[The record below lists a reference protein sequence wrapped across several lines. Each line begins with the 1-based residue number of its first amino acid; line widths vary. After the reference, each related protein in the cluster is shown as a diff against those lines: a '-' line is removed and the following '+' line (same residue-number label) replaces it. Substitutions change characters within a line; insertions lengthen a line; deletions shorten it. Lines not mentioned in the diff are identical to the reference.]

1 VIRLGLR
8 LTLSGGREAAVRLVL
23 LVAAVGLGVGL
34 LLIAVAGLN
43 AVNTQNDRYAW
54 LSTGDAA
61 TAPGAAKTSADPIWW
76 LIRADRFD
84 GQLIGRI
91 DVAATGPTSPVPPG
105 ISHLPGPG
113 QYYAS
118 PALAALLRSTPADE
132 LAGRYPG
139 HLIGTIGD
147 AALPSPNSLVIVI
160 GRTVAQLAHAPS
172 AVKATAIATAPPSG
186 CQQSQCLP
194 GQGVNAN
201 GIDLIMSVVALAILF
216 PLLIFIGTATRLS
229 AARREERFAA
239 MRLAGATPR
248 QISLIAA
255 VESTVAAVA
264 GVAAGFGLFFGLRIP
279 LASIPFTGTPF
290 FPSDLSL
297 SLSDVLLVALG
308 VPLAAAIVAR
318 LALRRV
324 RVSPLGV
331 TRRVTPKA
339 PRAWRVLPLLAGLG
353 VLGFVV
359 VHGHP
364 PTTPEAIQEFLPA
377 FLLIMVGL
385 VTAGP
390 WLTLAGAR
398 LMARRTGRPGTLIAA
413 RRLADN
419 PKAGFRAVSGLV
431 LALFI
436 TTVAISLITTQ
447 NAKGGKSL
455 DGPAAANVLADQFS
469 NDSQPVTV
477 PTPTAALVDRLR
489 SIGGVRGVL
498 EVHQAHGLTIPYTL
512 LGYPRQF
519 GSITAGLVSCDQ
531 LASIPA
537 FGRCPAGAA
546 EAVFP
551 ADGTSGKPLA
561 GITWPAASMSASRL
575 DRLPVLAINVA
586 TSGTVPAVER
596 ARTVLETIYPWDD
609 PPATLGEVTA
619 DVNQQSVAYQQ
630 LADVVVLTSLA
641 IAGCTLA
648 ASVAAG
654 LAERKRPF
662 SLLRLA
668 GAPLGMLQRVV
679 ALESAVPLLVTA
691 VISIGVG
698 FAASAMYAAAQIG
711 PFKAPDAEYYIITG
725 AGIALSLGIIA
736 ATMPLLRRITGP
748 EVARNELPSGPQEAC
763 QRRQGPRSL
772 GRGAPPGAAGANQC
786 QGDDTGREDR
796 GRAQRPAQVARR
808 PARPDPGCAPAIGQR
823 ALDDQQVAHRADPAE
838 RPAQYGGGQQ
848 PGSRHPA

>member
-1 VIRLGLR
+1 MIRLGLR
-8 LTLSGGREAAVRLVL
+8 LTLGGGRDAAVRLVL

-34 LLIAVAGLN
+34 LLIAVAGVN

-54 LSTGDAA
+54 LSTGGPGPAA
-61 TAPGAAKTSADPIWW
+61 GPAKTSADPLWW

-91 DVAATGPTSPVPPG
+91 DVAATGPASPVPPG

-118 PALAALLRSTPADE
+118 PALAALLRSTPADQ

-139 HLIGTIGD
+139 HLIGTIGN

-160 GRTVAQLAHAPS
+160 GRTVAQLAHAPG
-172 AVKATAIATAPPSG
+172 AVQATAIATAPPSG
-186 CQQSQCLP
+186 CDQSQCLP
-194 GQGVNAN
+194 GQGVNAS

-264 GVAAGFGLFFGLRIP
+264 GVAAGFGLFFGLRVP

-297 SLSDVLLVALG
+297 SLPDVLLVALG

-324 RVSPLGV
+324 RISPLGV

-353 VLGFVV
+353 VLGFIV
-359 VHGHP
+359 VHGRP
-364 PTTPEAIQEFLPA
+364 PTTPEQIQAFLPA

-390 WLTLAGAR
+390 WLTMAGAR
-398 LMARRTGRPGTLIAA
+398 LMTRRTSRPSALIAA

-436 TTVAISLITTQ
+436 TTVAVALITTQ
-447 NAKGGKSL
+447 NTKGARPL

-469 NDSQPVTV
+469 DDSQPVTV
-477 PTPTAALVDRLR
+477 PTPPAALEDRLR
-489 SIGGVRGVL
+489 SVGGVQGVL
-498 EVHQAHGLTIPYTL
+498 AVHQARGLSLPDAL
-512 LGYPRQF
+512 FGFPRRF
-519 GSITAGLVSCDQ
+519 GPISAGLVSCTQ
-531 LASIPA
+531 LAGIPP

-546 EAVFP
+546 VAVFP
-551 ADGTSGKPLA
+551 ADAVFGGKPLA
-561 GITWPAASMSASRL
+561 GITWPAASVSVSRL

-586 TSGTVPAVER
+586 TDGTVPAIEQ
-596 ARTVLETIYPWDD
+596 ARTVLETAYPGDD
-609 PPATLGEVTA
+609 PPATLSE
-619 DVNQQSVAYQQ
+619 
-630 LADVVVLTSLA
+630 
-641 IAGCTLA
+641 
-648 ASVAAG
+648 
-654 LAERKRPF
+654 AER
-662 SLLRLA
+662 
-668 GAPLGMLQRVV
+668 
-679 ALESAVPLLVTA
+679 
-691 VISIGVG
+691 
-698 FAASAMYAAAQIG
+698 
-711 PFKAPDAEYYIITG
+711 
-725 AGIALSLGIIA
+725 
-736 ATMPLLRRITGP
+736 
-748 EVARNELPSGPQEAC
+748 
-763 QRRQGPRSL
+763 
-772 GRGAPPGAAGANQC
+772 GR
-786 QGDDTGREDR
+786 
-796 GRAQRPAQVARR
+796 
-808 PARPDPGCAPAIGQR
+808 
-823 ALDDQQVAHRADPAE
+823 
-838 RPAQYGGGQQ
+838 
-848 PGSRHPA
+848 

>member
-1 VIRLGLR
+1 MIRLGLR
-8 LTLSGGREAAVRLVL
+8 LTLGGGREAAVRLVL
-23 LVAAVGLGVGL
+23 LVTAVGLGVGL
-34 LLIAVAGLN
+34 LLIAVAGIN

-54 LSTGDAA
+54 FSTGDAPQTAGA
-61 TAPGAAKTSADPIWW
+61 TKTSADPLWW

-91 DVAATGPTSPVPPG
+91 DVAATGRSGSTSPVPPG
-105 ISHLPGPG
+105 IPRLPGPG

-118 PALAALLRSTPADE
+118 PALAALLRSTPADQ
-132 LAGRYPG
+132 LAARYPG
-139 HLIGTIGD
+139 HLAGIIGD

-160 GRTVAQLAHAPS
+160 GRTVAQLAHAPG
-172 AVKATAIATAPPSG
+172 AVRATAIATTPPSG
-186 CQQSQCLP
+186 CVQSQCLP

-255 VESTVAAVA
+255 VESTIAALA

-297 SLSDVLLVALG
+297 SLPDVLLVALG
-308 VPLAAAIVAR
+308 VPLAAAVVAR

-324 RVSPLGV
+324 RISPLGV

-339 PRAWRVLPLLAGLG
+339 PRAWRVLPLLAGVG
-353 VLGFVV
+353 VLGFIV
-359 VHGHP
+359 VHGRP
-364 PTTPEAIQEFLPA
+364 PTTPEQIQVFVPAI
-377 FLLIMVGL
+377 LLIMVGL

-390 WLTLAGAR
+390 WLTMAGAR
-398 LMARRTGRPGTLIAA
+398 LMARRTGRPGALIAA
-413 RRLADN
+413 RRLANN

-436 TTVAISLITTQ
+436 TTVAVTLITTQ
-447 NAKGGKSL
+447 NAKSGRPP

-469 NDSQPVTV
+469 DDSQPVTV
-477 PTPTAALVDRLR
+477 PTPPTALLDRLR
-489 SIGGVRGVL
+489 SIGGVQGVL
-498 EVHQAHGLTIPYTL
+498 AVHQVNGLTIPDAL
-512 LGYPRQF
+512 LGYPDNF
-519 GSITAGLVSCDQ
+519 GALQAGLVSCSQ

-546 EAVFP
+546 VAAFP
-551 ADGTSGKPLA
+551 ADGALGQPLA
-561 GITWPAASMSASRL
+561 AITWPAASVSASRL
-575 DRLPVLAINVA
+575 DHLPVLAINVA
-586 TSGTVPAVER
+586 TSGTVPPVEQ
-596 ARTVLETIYPWDD
+596 ARTVLETAYPGSD
-609 PPATLGEVTA
+609 PPATLGEENA
-619 DVNQQSVAYQQ
+619 DVIQQDVAYQQ

-698 FAASAMYAAAQIG
+698 FAASALFAAAQIG
-711 PFKAPDAEYYIITG
+711 PFVAPGFAFYVITG
-725 AGIALSLGIIA
+725 AGIALSLAIIA
-736 ATMPLLRRITGP
+736 STMPLLRRITGP
-748 EVARNELPSGPQEAC
+748 EVARNE
-763 QRRQGPRSL
+763 
-772 GRGAPPGAAGANQC
+772 
-786 QGDDTGREDR
+786 
-796 GRAQRPAQVARR
+796 
-808 PARPDPGCAPAIGQR
+808 
-823 ALDDQQVAHRADPAE
+823 
-838 RPAQYGGGQQ
+838 
-848 PGSRHPA
+848 

>member
-8 LTLSGGREAAVRLVL
+8 LTLGGGREAAVRLVL
-23 LVAAVGLGVGL
+23 LVAAVGVGVGL
-34 LLIAVAGLN
+34 LLTAVAGVN

-54 LSTGDAA
+54 FSTGISLK
-61 TAPGAAKTSADPIWW
+61 TAYAAKTTTDPLWW

-91 DVAATGPTSPVPPG
+91 DVAATGPTSPAPPG
-105 ISHLPGPG
+105 IGHLPGPG

-118 PALAALLRSTPADE
+118 PALAALLRSTPADQ
-132 LAGRYPG
+132 LAARYPG

-160 GRTVAQLAHAPS
+160 GRTAAQLAQTPGAVRAP
-172 AVKATAIATAPPSG
+172 AIATTPPSG
-186 CQQSQCLP
+186 CGQSQCLP
-194 GQGVNAN
+194 GQGMNAN
-201 GIDLIMSVVALAILF
+201 SIDLVMSVVALAILF
-216 PLLIFIGTATRLS
+216 PVLIFIGTATRLS

-264 GVAAGFGLFFGLRIP
+264 GMAVGFGLFFGLRVP

-297 SLSDVLLVALG
+297 SLPDVLLVALG

-324 RVSPLGV
+324 HISPLGV
-331 TRRVTPKA
+331 SRRVTPKA
-339 PRAWRVLPLLAGLG
+339 PRAWRVLPLLAGVG
-353 VLGFVV
+353 VLGFIV
-359 VHGHP
+359 VHGRP
-364 PTTPEAIQEFLPA
+364 PTTPEQIQAFVPA

-390 WLTLAGAR
+390 WLTMAGAR
-398 LMARRTGRPGTLIAA
+398 LMARRAGRAGTLIAA

-419 PKAGFRAVSGLV
+419 PKAEFRAVSGLV

-436 TTVAISLITTQ
+436 TTVAVALITTQ
-447 NAKGGKSL
+447 DAKSGRPL
-455 DGPAAANVLADQFS
+455 DGPAAANVLADEFS
-469 NDSQPVTV
+469 DDSQPVTV
-477 PTPTAALVDRLR
+477 PAALLDRLR
-489 SIGGVRGVL
+489 SIGGVQGVL
-498 EVHQAHGLTIPYTL
+498 AVRQARGLTIPGTL
-512 LGYPRQF
+512 LGFPQRF
-519 GSITAGLVSCDQ
+519 GAIPAGLVSCTQ
-531 LASIPA
+531 LAGIPS
-537 FGRCPAGAA
+537 FGRCPAGATA
-546 EAVFP
+546 AVFP
-551 ADGTSGKPLA
+551 ADGVVGRPLA
-561 GITWPAASMSASRL
+561 GITWPAASVSASRL
-575 DRLPVLAINVA
+575 NRLPVLTMSVA
-586 TSGTVPAVER
+586 TNGTVPAIEQ
-596 ARTVLETIYPWDD
+596 ARTVLETAYPGYD
-609 PPATLGEVTA
+609 PPATLGEVKA
-619 DVNQQSVAYQQ
+619 DANQQSVAYQQ

-648 ASVAAG
+648 ASIAAG

-698 FAASAMYAAAQIG
+698 FAASAMFAAAQIG
-711 PFKAPDAEYYIITG
+711 PFTAPGAVYYIIIG
-725 AGIALSLGIIA
+725 VGIALSLGIIA
-736 ATMPLLRRITGP
+736 ATRPLLRRITGP
-748 EVARNELPSGPQEAC
+748 EVARNE
-763 QRRQGPRSL
+763 
-772 GRGAPPGAAGANQC
+772 
-786 QGDDTGREDR
+786 
-796 GRAQRPAQVARR
+796 
-808 PARPDPGCAPAIGQR
+808 
-823 ALDDQQVAHRADPAE
+823 
-838 RPAQYGGGQQ
+838 
-848 PGSRHPA
+848 

>member
-23 LVAAVGLGVGL
+23 LVAAIGLGAGL
-34 LLIAVAGLN
+34 LLTAVAGVN

-54 LSTGDAA
+54 LSTGETGTAA
-61 TAPGAAKTSADPIWW
+61 GAPKTTADPMWW

-91 DVAATGPTSPVPPG
+91 DVAATGPASPVPPG
-105 ISHLPGPG
+105 ISRLPGPG

-118 PALAALLRSTPADE
+118 PALAALLRSTPADQ
-132 LAGRYPG
+132 LAARYPG
-139 HLIGTIGD
+139 HLIGIIAD

-160 GRTVAQLAHAPS
+160 GRSAAQLAHTPG
-172 AVKATAIATAPPSG
+172 AVRAAAVAATPPSG
-186 CQQSQCLP
+186 CSQDQCLP
-194 GQGVNAN
+194 GQGMNAN
-201 GIDLIMSVVALAILF
+201 SIDLVMSVVALAILF

-264 GVAAGFGLFFGLRIP
+264 GVAAGFGLFFVLRVP
-279 LASIPFTGTPF
+279 LASVPFTGAPF

-297 SLSDVLLVALG
+297 SLPDVLLVALG
-308 VPLAAAIVAR
+308 VPLAAAAVAR

-324 RVSPLGV
+324 RISPLGV

-353 VLGFVV
+353 VLGFIV
-359 VHGHP
+359 VHGRP
-364 PTTPEAIQEFLPA
+364 PTTPEQIQVFVPA
-377 FLLIMVGL
+377 FALIMVGL

-390 WLTLAGAR
+390 WLTMAGAR
-398 LMARRTGRPGTLIAA
+398 LMARRTSQPGPLIAA

-436 TTVAISLITTQ
+436 TTVAVTLITTQ
-447 NAKGGKSL
+447 NAKGSGTL
-455 DGPAAANVLADQFS
+455 DGPAAANVLVDQFS
-469 NDSQPVTV
+469 DDPQPVPV
-477 PTPTAALVDRLR
+477 PTPPAALTGRLAA
-489 SIGGVRGVL
+489 IGGVTGML
-498 EVHQAHGLTIPYTL
+498 TVHQHRGLTIPATV
-512 LGYPRQF
+512 F
-519 GSITAGLVSCDQ
+519 GLPERFGGVSGGLVACAQ
-531 LASIPA
+531 LASVPA
-537 FGRCPAGAA
+537 LGRCPAGAA
-546 EAVFP
+546 VAVFP
-551 ADGTSGKPLA
+551 ADGVFGVPSVA
-561 GITWPAASMSASRL
+561 QVTWPAAGIPVTRL
-575 DRLPVLAINVA
+575 ARLPVLAINVA
-586 TSGTVPAVER
+586 TNGTVPAVEQ
-596 ARTVLETIYPWDD
+596 ARTVLDTAYPGYD
-609 PPATLGEVTA
+609 PPATLAEQHA
-619 DVNQQSVAYQQ
+619 DVIQQDVAYQQ

-668 GAPLGMLQRVV
+668 GAPLSLLQRVV

-698 FAASAMYAAAQIG
+698 FAAAAMYAAAQVG
-711 PFKAPDAEYYIITG
+711 PLAAPGAAYYVITG

-748 EVARNELPSGPQEAC
+748 EVARNE
-763 QRRQGPRSL
+763 
-772 GRGAPPGAAGANQC
+772 
-786 QGDDTGREDR
+786 
-796 GRAQRPAQVARR
+796 
-808 PARPDPGCAPAIGQR
+808 
-823 ALDDQQVAHRADPAE
+823 
-838 RPAQYGGGQQ
+838 
-848 PGSRHPA
+848 

>member
-23 LVAAVGLGVGL
+23 LVAAVGVGVGL
-34 LLIAVAGLN
+34 LLTAVAGVN

-54 LSTGDAA
+54 FSTSDAPQ
-61 TAPGAAKTSADPIWW
+61 TADAAKTSADPLWW

-105 ISHLPGPG
+105 LGHLPGPG

-118 PALAALLRSTPADE
+118 PALAALLRSTPADQ
-132 LAGRYPG
+132 LTGRYPG
-139 HLIGTIGD
+139 HLIGIIGD

-160 GRTVAQLAHAPS
+160 GRTPAQLAHTPNA
-172 AVKATAIATAPPSG
+172 AQATAIATAPPSG
-186 CQQSQCLP
+186 CEQSQCLP

-264 GVAAGFGLFFGLRIP
+264 GVVAGFGLFFLLRVP
-279 LASIPFTGTPF
+279 LATIPFTGTPF

-297 SLSDVLLVALG
+297 SVPDVLLVALG

-324 RVSPLGV
+324 RISPLGV

-353 VLGFVV
+353 VLGFIV
-359 VHGHP
+359 VHGRP
-364 PTTPEAIQEFLPA
+364 PTTPEQIQAFVPAI
-377 FLLIMVGL
+377 LLIMVGL

-390 WLTLAGAR
+390 WLTMAGAR
-398 LMARRTGRPGTLIAA
+398 LMARRTGRPDTLIAA

-436 TTVAISLITTQ
+436 TTVAIALITTQ
-447 NAKGGKSL
+447 DAKGARPL

-469 NDSQPVTV
+469 DDPQPVTV
-477 PTPTAALVDRLR
+477 PTPPTALVDRLR
-489 SIGGVRGVL
+489 SIGGVQGVL
-498 EVHQAHGLTIPYTL
+498 AVHQVRGLTLPGAL
-512 LGYPRQF
+512 LGFPPRF
-519 GSITAGLVSCDQ
+519 GAITAGLVSCAQ
-531 LASIPA
+531 LASIPS
-537 FGRCPAGAA
+537 FGRCPAGTAV
-546 EAVFP
+546 AVFP
-551 ADGTSGKPLA
+551 ADGVFGGKPLA
-561 GITWPAASMSASRL
+561 GTTWPAAGVSAARL

-586 TSGTVPAVER
+586 TNGTVPAIEQ
-596 ARTVLETIYPWDD
+596 AQTVLETAYPGYD
-609 PPATLGEVTA
+609 PPATLAEQRA
-619 DVNQQSVAYQQ
+619 DVIQQDVAYQQ

-698 FAASAMYAAAQIG
+698 FAASAMFAAAQIG
-711 PFKAPDAEYYIITG
+711 PLTAPGAEYYIITG
-725 AGIALSLGIIA
+725 AGIAVGLGIIA

-748 EVARNELPSGPQEAC
+748 EVARNE
-763 QRRQGPRSL
+763 
-772 GRGAPPGAAGANQC
+772 
-786 QGDDTGREDR
+786 
-796 GRAQRPAQVARR
+796 
-808 PARPDPGCAPAIGQR
+808 
-823 ALDDQQVAHRADPAE
+823 
-838 RPAQYGGGQQ
+838 
-848 PGSRHPA
+848 

>member
-34 LLIAVAGLN
+34 LLTAVAGVN

-54 LSTGDAA
+54 LSTDDAS
-61 TAPGAAKTSADPIWW
+61 TAAGAAKAPAGSAPADPFWW

-91 DVAATGPTSPVPPG
+91 DVAATGPASPAPPG
-105 ISHLPGPG
+105 IPHLPGPG

-118 PALAALLRSTPADE
+118 PALAVLLRSTPADQ
-132 LAGRYPG
+132 LAARYPG

-147 AALPSPNSLVIVI
+147 AALPSPNSLIIVI
-160 GRTVAQLAHAPS
+160 GRTAAQLARTPG
-172 AVKATAIATAPPSG
+172 AVRATAIATTPPSG
-186 CQQSQCLP
+186 CAQNQCLP

-255 VESTVAAVA
+255 VESTVAAAA
-264 GVAAGFGLFFGLRIP
+264 GVASGFGLFFLLRIP
-279 LASIPFTGTPF
+279 LASVPFTGTPF
-290 FPSDLSL
+290 FPSDLAL
-297 SLSDVLLVALG
+297 SLPDVLLVALG

-324 RVSPLGV
+324 RISPLGV

-353 VLGFVV
+353 MLGFIV

-377 FLLIMVGL
+377 FLLVMVGL

-390 WLTLAGAR
+390 WLTMTGAR
-398 LMARRTGRPGTLIAA
+398 LMARRTGRPSALIAA

-436 TTVAISLITTQ
+436 TTVAIALITTQ
-447 NAKGGKSL
+447 NTKGANPL
-455 DGPAAANVLADQFS
+455 DGPAAGNVLADQFS
-469 NDSQPVTV
+469 DDPGPGTV
-477 PTPTAALVDRLR
+477 PTPPASLEDRLR
-489 SIGGVRGVL
+489 SAGGVQGVL
-498 EVHQAHGLTIPYTL
+498 AVHQDSGLIIPGTL
-512 LGYPRQF
+512 F
-519 GSITAGLVSCDQ
+519 GLSRRFGDIPGGLVSCGQ
-531 LASIPA
+531 LASIPVL
-537 FGRCPAGAA
+537 GRCPAGAA
-546 EAVFP
+546 VAVFP
-551 ADGTSGKPLA
+551 ADGAFGGKPLER
-561 GITWPAASMSASRL
+561 ITWPAARVSASRL
-575 DRLPVLAINVA
+575 DRLPVLGINVA
-586 TSGTVPAVER
+586 TSGTVPAVEQ
-596 ARTVLETIYPWDD
+596 ARTVLETAYPGYD
-609 PPATLGEVTA
+609 PPATLAEQRA
-619 DVNQQSVAYQQ
+619 DVISQDVAYQQ

-648 ASVAAG
+648 ASVTAG

-668 GAPLGMLQRVV
+668 GAPLGLLQRVV

-698 FAASAMYAAAQIG
+698 FAAAAMYAAVQIG
-711 PFKAPDAEYYIITG
+711 PFVAPGAAYYVITG

-748 EVARNELPSGPQEAC
+748 EVARNE
-763 QRRQGPRSL
+763 
-772 GRGAPPGAAGANQC
+772 
-786 QGDDTGREDR
+786 
-796 GRAQRPAQVARR
+796 
-808 PARPDPGCAPAIGQR
+808 
-823 ALDDQQVAHRADPAE
+823 
-838 RPAQYGGGQQ
+838 
-848 PGSRHPA
+848 

>member
-1 VIRLGLR
+1 VIRLSLR
-8 LTLSGGREAAVRLVL
+8 LTLAGGREAAIRLVL
-23 LVAAVGLGVGL
+23 LVVAVGLGVGL
-34 LLIAVAGLN
+34 LLIAVAGVN

-54 LSTGDAA
+54 LSTGAA
-61 TAPGAAKTSADPIWW
+61 AAAASPAGTAAGPAKTAADPLWW
-76 LIRADRFD
+76 LIRADWYH
-84 GQLIGRI
+84 GEIIGRI
-91 DVAATGPTSPVPPG
+91 DVAATGPTSLVPPG

-118 PALAALLRSTPADE
+118 PALAALLRSTPANQ

-139 HLIGTIGD
+139 QLIGTIGD
-147 AALPSPNSLVIVI
+147 AALPSPNSLVIIV
-160 GRTVAQLAHAPS
+160 GRTVAQLAPTPG
-172 AVKATAIATAPPSG
+172 AVRATAIASTPPSG
-186 CQQSQCLP
+186 CSQNQCLP

-201 GIDLIMSVVALAILF
+201 GIDLILSVVALAILF

-264 GVAAGFGLFFGLRIP
+264 GVAVGFGLFFGLRIP
-279 LASIPFTGTPF
+279 LASVPFTGTPF

-297 SLSDVLLVALG
+297 SLLDVLLVALG
-308 VPLAAAIVAR
+308 VPLAAAMVAR

-324 RVSPLGV
+324 RISPLGV

-353 VLGFVV
+353 VLGFIV

-364 PTTPEAIQEFLPA
+364 ATTPEAIQEFVPA
-377 FLLIMVGL
+377 FLLVMVGL

-390 WLTLAGAR
+390 WLTLVGAR
-398 LMARRTGRPGTLIAA
+398 LMARRTSRPAALIAA

-436 TTVAISLITTQ
+436 TTVAIALITTQ
-447 NAKGGKSL
+447 DTKGAQPV
-455 DGPAAANVLADQFS
+455 DGPAAGNVLADQFS
-469 NDSQPVTV
+469 NDPGPGTA
-477 PTPTAALVDRLR
+477 PTPSAALADRLR
-489 SIGGVRGVL
+489 SVGGVQGVL
-498 EVHQAHGLTIPYTL
+498 AVHQAGGLVIPGTLFGLTRRYGDLP
-512 LGYPRQF
+512 G
-519 GSITAGLVSCDQ
+519 GLVSCSQ

-537 FGRCPAGAA
+537 LGRS
-546 EAVFP
+546 
-551 ADGTSGKPLA
+551 DL
-561 GITWPAASMSASRL
+561 
-575 DRLPVLAINVA
+575 NVA
-586 TSGTVPAVER
+586 TNGTVPAVEQ
-596 ARTVLETIYPWDD
+596 ARTVLENAYPRYD
-609 PPATLGEVTA
+609 PPATLAEQRA
-619 DVNQQSVAYQQ
+619 DVLQQDTAYQQ

-668 GAPLGMLQRVV
+668 GTPLGLLQRVV

-691 VISIGVG
+691 VIAIGLG
-698 FAASAMYAAAQIG
+698 FAAAAMYAAAQIG
-711 PFKAPDAEYYIITG
+711 PFAAPGAAYYIITG
-725 AGIALSLGIIA
+725 AGIAVSLGIIA

-748 EVARNELPSGPQEAC
+748 EAARNE
-763 QRRQGPRSL
+763 
-772 GRGAPPGAAGANQC
+772 
-786 QGDDTGREDR
+786 
-796 GRAQRPAQVARR
+796 
-808 PARPDPGCAPAIGQR
+808 
-823 ALDDQQVAHRADPAE
+823 
-838 RPAQYGGGQQ
+838 
-848 PGSRHPA
+848 

>member
-1 VIRLGLR
+1 MIIEARDVEKSFGQTPALRGATVDAKRGEILAIMGPSGSGKSTLLHCLAGILTPDRGEVWFDGQRLDTLKEAQRSELRRDKFGFVFQFGQLVPELTAEENAALPLLLAGTRRAAALTEARTWFAKLALDGLEGRRSGELSGGQAQRVALARGLIARPEVLFADEPTGSLDSVTGEHVMNLLTQAAREQGTTVILVTHEPRVAAYADREIIVRDGKVSRADRSGPVIRLGLR
-8 LTLSGGREAAVRLVL
+8 LTLGGGREAAVRLVL

-34 LLIAVAGLN
+34 LLIAVAGIN

-54 LSTGDAA
+54 FSTGGPGPAA
-61 TAPGAAKTSADPIWW
+61 GAAKTSADPLWW

-105 ISHLPGPG
+105 IGHLPGPG

-118 PALAALLRSTPADE
+118 PALAALLRSTPADQ

-160 GRTVAQLAHAPS
+160 GRTVAQLAHAPG
-172 AVKATAIATAPPSG
+172 AVRATAIATTPPSG
-186 CQQSQCLP
+186 CEQSQCLP
-194 GQGVNAN
+194 GQGMNAN

-297 SLSDVLLVALG
+297 SLPDVLLVALG

-324 RVSPLGV
+324 RISPLGV

-339 PRAWRVLPLLAGLG
+339 PRAWRVLPLLAGVG
-353 VLGFVV
+353 VLGFIV
-359 VHGHP
+359 VHGRP
-364 PTTPEAIQEFLPA
+364 PTTPEQIQAFVPA

-390 WLTLAGAR
+390 WLTMAGAR

-436 TTVAISLITTQ
+436 TTVAIALITTQ
-447 NAKGGKSL
+447 NAK
-455 DGPAAANVLADQFS
+455 
-469 NDSQPVTV
+469 
-477 PTPTAALVDRLR
+477 
-489 SIGGVRGVL
+489 
-498 EVHQAHGLTIPYTL
+498 
-512 LGYPRQF
+512 
-519 GSITAGLVSCDQ
+519 
-531 LASIPA
+531 
-537 FGRCPAGAA
+537 
-546 EAVFP
+546 
-551 ADGTSGKPLA
+551 
-561 GITWPAASMSASRL
+561 SASRSTGQRPRTSWRTSSPTIPS
-575 DRLPVLAINVA
+575 RLPCRPRRPRSW
-586 TSGTVPAVER
+586 T
-596 ARTVLETIYPWDD
+596 
-609 PPATLGEVTA
+609 
-619 DVNQQSVAYQQ
+619 
-630 LADVVVLTSLA
+630 
-641 IAGCTLA
+641 GCVRSA
-648 ASVAAG
+648 ASRGCSRSTRSAG
-654 LAERKRPF
+654 
-662 SLLRLA
+662 
-668 GAPLGMLQRVV
+668 
-679 ALESAVPLLVTA
+679 
-691 VISIGVG
+691 
-698 FAASAMYAAAQIG
+698 
-711 PFKAPDAEYYIITG
+711 
-725 AGIALSLGIIA
+725 
-736 ATMPLLRRITGP
+736 
-748 EVARNELPSGPQEAC
+748 
-763 QRRQGPRSL
+763 
-772 GRGAPPGAAGANQC
+772 
-786 QGDDTGREDR
+786 
-796 GRAQRPAQVARR
+796 
-808 PARPDPGCAPAIGQR
+808 
-823 ALDDQQVAHRADPAE
+823 
-838 RPAQYGGGQQ
+838 
-848 PGSRHPA
+848 

>member
-1 VIRLGLR
+1 MIRLGLR
-8 LTLSGGREAAVRLVL
+8 LTLAGGREAAVRLVL
-23 LVAAVGLGVGL
+23 LVTAVGLGVGL
-34 LLIAVAGLN
+34 LLIAMAGVN

-54 LSTGDAA
+54 LSTGYAPTAA
-61 TAPGAAKTSADPIWW
+61 GPAKTATDPLWW
-76 LIRADRFD
+76 LIRADWFH
-84 GQLIGRI
+84 GEIIGRI

-118 PALAALLRSTPADE
+118 PAMAALLRSTPADQ

-139 HLIGTIGD
+139 HLIGIIGN

-160 GRTVAQLAHAPS
+160 GRTEAQLAPTPG
-172 AVKATAIATAPPSG
+172 AVRATAIASTPPSG
-186 CQQSQCLP
+186 CSQNQCLP
-194 GQGVNAN
+194 GQGVKAS
-201 GIDLIMSVVALAILF
+201 GIDLILSVVALAILF

-279 LASIPFTGTPF
+279 LASVPFTGTPF
-290 FPSDLSL
+290 FPSDLTL
-297 SLSDVLLVALG
+297 SLPDILLVAPG
-308 VPLAAAIVAR
+308 VPLAAAVVAR

-324 RVSPLGV
+324 RISPLGV

-353 VLGFVV
+353 LLGFIV

-364 PTTPEAIQEFLPA
+364 PTTLEAIQEFLPA
-377 FLLIMVGL
+377 FFLVMAGL

-398 LMARRTGRPGTLIAA
+398 LMARRTGRPAVLIAA

-436 TTVAISLITTQ
+436 TTVAVALITSQDT
-447 NAKGGKSL
+447 KSAQPL
-455 DGPAAANVLADQFS
+455 NGPAAGNVLADEFS
-469 NDSQPVTV
+469 NDPGPGTAPPPS
-477 PTPTAALVDRLR
+477 AALVDRLR
-489 SIGGVRGVL
+489 SVGGVQGVL
-498 EVHQAHGLTIPYTL
+498 AVHQAGGVVLPATLFGFSRRYGDIP
-512 LGYPRQF
+512 G
-519 GSITAGLVSCDQ
+519 GLVSCGQ
-531 LASIPA
+531 LASIPVL
-537 FGRCPAGAA
+537 GRCPAGAA
-546 EAVFP
+546 VAVFP
-551 ADGTSGKPLA
+551 ADGPFGGKPLES
-561 GITWPAASMSASRL
+561 ITWPASHVSASRL
-575 DRLPVLAINVA
+575 DRLPVSGLDVA
-586 TSGTVPAVER
+586 TSGTVLAVEQ
-596 ARTVLETIYPWDD
+596 ARTVLDNAYPGYD
-609 PPATLGEVTA
+609 PPATLAEQRA
-619 DVNQQSVAYQQ
+619 DVLQQDTAYQQ
-630 LADVVVLTSLA
+630 LADVVVLISLI

-662 SLLRLA
+662 SLLRLT
-668 GAPLGMLQRVV
+668 GTPLGLLRHVV

-691 VISIGVG
+691 VIAIGLG
-698 FAASAMYAAAQIG
+698 FAAAAVYAATQIG
-711 PFKAPDAEYYIITG
+711 PFAAPGAAYYIITG

-748 EVARNELPSGPQEAC
+748 EVARNE
-763 QRRQGPRSL
+763 
-772 GRGAPPGAAGANQC
+772 
-786 QGDDTGREDR
+786 
-796 GRAQRPAQVARR
+796 
-808 PARPDPGCAPAIGQR
+808 
-823 ALDDQQVAHRADPAE
+823 
-838 RPAQYGGGQQ
+838 
-848 PGSRHPA
+848 

>member
-1 VIRLGLR
+1 MIRLGLR
-8 LTLSGGREAAVRLVL
+8 LTLGGGREAAVRLVL
-23 LVAAVGLGVGL
+23 LVTAVGLGVGL
-34 LLIAVAGLN
+34 LLIAVAGIN

-54 LSTGDAA
+54 FSTGDAPQTAGA
-61 TAPGAAKTSADPIWW
+61 TKTSADPLWW

-91 DVAATGPTSPVPPG
+91 DVAATGRSGSTSPVPPG
-105 ISHLPGPG
+105 IPRLPGPG

-118 PALAALLRSTPADE
+118 PALAALLRSTPADQ
-132 LAGRYPG
+132 LAARYPG
-139 HLIGTIGD
+139 HLAGIIGD

-160 GRTVAQLAHAPS
+160 GRTVAQLAHAPG
-172 AVKATAIATAPPSG
+172 AVRATAIATTPPSG
-186 CQQSQCLP
+186 CVQSQCLP

-255 VESTVAAVA
+255 VESTIAALA

-297 SLSDVLLVALG
+297 SLPDVLLVALG
-308 VPLAAAIVAR
+308 VPLAAAVVAR

-324 RVSPLGV
+324 RISPLGV

-339 PRAWRVLPLLAGLG
+339 PRAWRVLPLLAGVG
-353 VLGFVV
+353 VLGFIV
-359 VHGHP
+359 VHGRP
-364 PTTPEAIQEFLPA
+364 PTTPEQIQVFVPAI
-377 FLLIMVGL
+377 LLIMVGL

-390 WLTLAGAR
+390 WLTMAGAR
-398 LMARRTGRPGTLIAA
+398 LMARRTGRPGALIAA

-436 TTVAISLITTQ
+436 TTVAVTLITTQ
-447 NAKGGKSL
+447 NAKSGRPP

-469 NDSQPVTV
+469 DDSQPVTV
-477 PTPTAALVDRLR
+477 PTPPTALLDRLR
-489 SIGGVRGVL
+489 SIGGVQGVL
-498 EVHQAHGLTIPYTL
+498 AVHQVNGLTIPDAL
-512 LGYPRQF
+512 LGYPDNF
-519 GSITAGLVSCDQ
+519 GALQAGLVSCSQ

-546 EAVFP
+546 VAAFP
-551 ADGTSGKPLA
+551 ADGALGQPLA
-561 GITWPAASMSASRL
+561 AITWPAASVSASRL
-575 DRLPVLAINVA
+575 DHLPVLAINVA
-586 TSGTVPAVER
+586 TSGTVPAVEQ
-596 ARTVLETIYPWDD
+596 ARTVLETAYPGSD
-609 PPATLGEVTA
+609 PPATLGEENA
-619 DVNQQSVAYQQ
+619 DVIQQDVAYQQ

-698 FAASAMYAAAQIG
+698 FAASALFAAAQIG
-711 PFKAPDAEYYIITG
+711 PFVAPGFAFYVITG
-725 AGIALSLGIIA
+725 AGIALSLAIIA
-736 ATMPLLRRITGP
+736 STMPLLRRITGP
-748 EVARNELPSGPQEAC
+748 EVARNE
-763 QRRQGPRSL
+763 
-772 GRGAPPGAAGANQC
+772 
-786 QGDDTGREDR
+786 
-796 GRAQRPAQVARR
+796 
-808 PARPDPGCAPAIGQR
+808 
-823 ALDDQQVAHRADPAE
+823 
-838 RPAQYGGGQQ
+838 
-848 PGSRHPA
+848 